1 MRNSVSG
8 IVRSM
13 ILIIAIALIIGIAGG
28 ALWFLLRDD
37 SPSSGGTNPSISFGS
52 LEQIA
57 IGIYL
62 QLNQDKINQPISA
75 DASVVQFTIEAG
87 ETSST
92 IATRLKRLNLIQEEQ
107 TFRLFVRYLGVDD
120 ELEAGD
126 YELRRNM
133 NLEEIVARLQHGQ
146 SRAATITIPEGWRLE
161 QIAQLSAREGLADEG
176 EFLALAQTG
185 EFDYAFLADR
195 PAGSP
200 SSLEGFL
207 FPETYQVSENTD
219 TRGFIDLLLRTFD
232 QRITPDMRQRAQEA
246 RLTIYEVVALASIV
260 EREAVVDEERPI
272 IASVYLNRINRGM
285 YLQSDP
291 TVQYA
296 KGYSAETGRWWN
308 SMLQEEAQTVNSP
321 YNTFLYP
328 GLPPGPICS
337 PGLASI
343 QAVLYPAET
352 PYLFFFSK
360 GDGTHAFSETYE
372 EHLENMRRYQR

>member
-1 MRNSVSG
+1 MRDSVSG
-8 IVRSM
+8 IIRGV
-13 ILIIAIALIIGIAGG
+13 IIVIAIVLIIGIAGG
-28 ALWFLLRDD
+28 ALWFLLRDN
-37 SPSSGGTNPSISFGS
+37 SPTASDAGPSISLGS

-62 QLNQDKINQPISA
+62 QLNQSKVDVPPSD
-75 DASVVQFTIEAG
+75 DATLIPFTIAPG
-87 ETSST
+87 ETPST
-92 IATRLKRLNLIQEEQ
+92 IATRLKRLELIQDEQ

-120 ELEAGD
+120 QLEAGD

-133 NLEEIVARLQHGQ
+133 TLEEIVARLQHGQ
-146 SRAATITIPEGWRLE
+146 IRSATITIPEGWRLE

-176 EFLALAQTG
+176 EFLSLAQSG
-185 EFDYAFLADR
+185 GFDYAFLSDR
-195 PAGSP
+195 PPGSP

-207 FPETYQVSENTD
+207 FPETYQVSED
-219 TRGFIDLLLRTFD
+219 SGTRGFIDLLLRTFD
-232 QRITPDMRQRAQEA
+232 QRVTPEMRQRAREV
-246 RLTIYEVVALASIV
+246 RMTIYEVVALASIV
-260 EREAVVDEERPI
+260 EREAVVDEERPV
-272 IASVYLNRINRGM
+272 IASVYLNRLNRGM

-296 KGYSAETGRWWN
+296 KGYSPDTGRWWN
-308 SMLQEEAQTVNSP
+308 PMIQEEAQTVDSS

-352 PYLFFFSK
+352 PFLFFFSK

-372 EHLENMRRYQR
+372 GHLENMRLYQR